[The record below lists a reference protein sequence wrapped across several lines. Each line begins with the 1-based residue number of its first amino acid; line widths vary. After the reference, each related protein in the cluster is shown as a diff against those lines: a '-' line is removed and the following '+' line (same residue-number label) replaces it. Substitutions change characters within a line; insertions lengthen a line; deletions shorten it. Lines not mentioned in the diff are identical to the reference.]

1 MQTASAMLEPHPIYA
16 PLDDAARC
24 NGIRERIVLVLVL
37 YALLHTGEA
46 LASDQPTGNEG
57 ENSSAGQFRSNRS
70 HSSDAA
76 PRVSVS
82 SFSAPRFSAHAA
94 DPSAATAPA
103 PAPTLGSPGDFT
115 APNLDDIKVFSDTE
129 FRPRRQ
135 NLFDKDPF
143 DSSFDDVPMLW
154 NSTVWQRMGDY
165 RSRDR
170 VRVLTLWESSGS
182 SVSLQAGR
190 RGDPSL
196 QWTSRWM
203 NRGGSTKGLLDQLFS
218 VSLAGAGNKL
228 RSLSRSTSAQEPPAK
243 QITMGPVAAAK

>member
-1 MQTASAMLEPHPIYA
+1 MQTESAMLESHPIYA

-24 NGIRERIVLVLVL
+24 NSIRDRIVLVLVL
-37 YALLHTGEA
+37 YALIRAGEA
-46 LASDQPTGNEG
+46 FASDQPVVIDGNLHAHPTPLRSTPLRSTQLRGPEALSGVPTPGTG
-57 ENSSAGQFRSNRS
+57 ATLP
-70 HSSDAA
+70 AA
-76 PRVSVS
+76 PALGLETPGD
-82 SFSAPRFSAHAA
+82 FSAP
-94 DPSAATAPA
+94 
-103 PAPTLGSPGDFT
+103 
-115 APNLDDIKVFSDTE
+115 NLSDIKVFSQTD

-135 NLFDKDPF
+135 TLMDKDPNAN
-143 DSSFDDVPMLW
+143 SIGDVPMLW
-154 NSTVWQRMGDY
+154 NSTVWQRMSDY
-165 RSRDR
+165 KSRDR

-218 VSLAGAGNKL
+218 VSLTGAGNKL
-228 RSLSRSTSAQEPPAK
+228 RSLSRSMSAQEPPAK